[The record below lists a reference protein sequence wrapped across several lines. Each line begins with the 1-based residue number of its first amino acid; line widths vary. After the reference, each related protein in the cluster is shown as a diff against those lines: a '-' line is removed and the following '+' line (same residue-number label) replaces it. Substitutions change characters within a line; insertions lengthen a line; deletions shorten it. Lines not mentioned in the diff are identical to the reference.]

1 MCLIVKAYN
10 IPTRYEGLVRD
21 AQQNSS
27 HGQWRGGNRT
37 EKGGSGGCGGSG
49 GGGWNLGEELAA
61 QEP

>member
-10 IPTRYEGLVRD
+10 NPPRYEGLVKD

-37 EKGGSGGCGGSG
+37 EKGGCGGSG

-61 QEP
+61 QEQ